1 MSENGVKFQNGNSNR
16 ENDRKVIKQWILRV
30 PPLSKKN
37 ILMNIGAEE
46 ARKLYFM
53 QHVVS

>member
-16 ENDRKVIKQWILRV
+16 ENDDKVIKQRILRA
-30 PPLSKKN
+30 PPLSNKN

-53 QHVVS
+53 QHFIS